1 MDGSTMSRHSAGGCA
16 QWLAGT
22 ALVMGVMGLAGPA
35 GTGWA
40 GDGALGL
47 GHPPSE
53 EQIRAWDID
62 VTPFG
67 DGLPPGRGSA
77 KEGTNVYAVKCAA
90 CHGQKGIEGPAPRLV
105 GGIGTLAT
113 ADPVKT
119 VGSYWPYATT
129 VFDYVRRAMPLTSP
143 QSLSADETYAV
154 VAWILAQNGIIPPDR
169 VMDASTLPKV
179 EMPNRK
185 GFVADPRPDVP
196 GR

>member
-1 MDGSTMSRHSAGGCA
+1 MSSRKAGRCA
-16 QWLAGT
+16 PWLAGT
-22 ALVMGVMGLAGPA
+22 TLAMGLAASA

-40 GDGALGL
+40 VEGALGL
-47 GHPPSE
+47 GHRPSE

-77 KEGTNVYAVKCAA
+77 KEGAKVYAVKCAS
-90 CHGQKGIEGPAPRLV
+90 CHGQTGVEGPAPRLI
-105 GGIGTLAT
+105 GGVGTLAT

-129 VFDYVRRAMPLTSP
+129 VFDYVRRAMPLTAP
-143 QSLSADETYAV
+143 QSLTADETYAV
-154 VAWILAQNGIIPPDR
+154 VAWMLAQNGIIPPDR
-169 VMDASTLPKV
+169 VLDASTLPKV